1 VILMLPSVGNAE
13 LSGSQNPRFSVLLCV
28 LTEDIKM
35 IHDLKIEDNY
45 LENLVNGG
53 KKSEIRINDRDYQK
67 GDLLRFRRYS
77 YAEPKIKEFIFEVSH
92 IHSGLGLKENYVVL
106 SIHHVNSDT

>member
-1 VILMLPSVGNAE
+1 
-13 LSGSQNPRFSVLLCV
+13 
-28 LTEDIKM
+28 M

-45 LENLVNGG
+45 LKNLVSGI

-67 GDLLRFRRYS
+67 GDLLRFKTYH
-77 YAEPKIKEFIFEVSH
+77 YAEPKVKEFLFEISH

-106 SIHHVNSDT
+106 SIHCVNSDT